1 MLLASLV
8 LAAVATPQEEHVYR
22 VDEVSLTIDLSDLKL
37 VKEQAVDEQY
47 EGARSWKAKFGKHRI
62 ELSVWLYANRQDR
75 LETPED
81 LLDLVEWNFERN
93 AKKADR
99 TQTKRADTGF
109 DSTYYTP
116 GEYGYIPYA
125 MLGEKLMGGEK
136 AHHYICMAG
145 LARRQSY
152 LIEIETRKPLDE
164 EAMAA
169 MLDFLRDNVRY
180 DGEVQV
186 RTWKD
191 EEIEERWK
199 KDGPEGQ
206 EKKLEFYRT
215 EHFVILTNS
224 SGKKKF
230 AKELEK
236 SYKLIR
242 AAFPFEERK
251 ELRLLPIFLF
261 RTPQNYYDFCVKS
274 IGWTEKQAKASKG
287 VAYRDFYA
295 TWYEAPKD
303 PVHIHEVTHQLFRN
317 RLHLSGGG
325 SWFQEGVA
333 EFMCSSSTELKEFK
347 RLAKKK
353 RHVKLR
359 EFFTVRSLLG
369 SNSGRRKD
377 GSSASHEAYTQAGC
391 IIEFVHEAKAYK
403 GKFQEFVH
411 AMGAVPRS
419 NLERIE
425 EALRG
430 VYGVS
435 IEKFEE
441 DFLKYW
447 VKR

>member
-1 MLLASLV
+1 MLLVSLALAV
-8 LAAVATPQEEHVYR
+8 LSSPQEEHVYR
-22 VDEVSLTIDLSDLKL
+22 LEEVSLTIDLSSLEL
-37 VKEQAVDEQY
+37 VKEQPVHEDAA
-47 EGARSWKAKFGKHRI
+47 GGRSWTAKFGKNRI
-62 ELSVWLYANRQDR
+62 ELSIWLYTNREEG
-75 LETPED
+75 LEVPED
-81 LLDLVEWNFERN
+81 LLDLVEWNFERD
-93 AKKADR
+93 AKKGDR
-99 TQTKRADTGF
+99 TQSKREDTGF
-109 DSTYYTP
+109 DEKHYVP
-116 GEYGYIPYA
+116 GEYGFIPYA
-125 MLGEKLMGGEK
+125 MIGEKLIKGEK
-136 AHHYICMAG
+136 AHHYICMGG
-145 LARRQSY
+145 LAKRRSY
-152 LIEIETRKPLDE
+152 LIEVETRKPLDE
-164 EAMAA
+164 EAMTA
-169 MLDFLRDNVRY
+169 MLDFLRDKVRY

-191 EEIEERWK
+191 KEIEERWIA
-199 KDGPEGQ
+199 DGPAGQ

-215 EHFVILTNS
+215 DHFVILTNS

-230 AKELEK
+230 GQELEK
-236 SYKLIR
+236 SYKQIR
-242 AAFPFEERK
+242 EAFPFEERK

-333 EFMCSSSTELKEFK
+333 EYICTSENERKEFK
-347 RLAKKK
+347 RLAKKE

-377 GSSASHEAYTQAGC
+377 GTSASHEAYIQAAC
-391 IIEFVHEAKAYK
+391 IIEFVREAKAYK

-411 AMGAVPRS
+411 AMGEVPRS

-425 EALRG
+425 DALSD